1 MTSRRYRIRDAHPSD
16 AGAIS
21 YVHQASREALY
32 RGRIPDALVDV
43 LSPEERLERWKE
55 WLGNPDVTTLVGEDD
70 GRIVGF
76 STLRAAVDPDLD
88 GATVAEMP
96 TLYVHPTHWRRGWGT
111 ALCRAIEERC
121 VPLGFSLLTLWVME
135 MNERARAFY
144 AARGFEEDGAEKL
157 AEAPDPIALKALRYR
172 KQLG

>member
-1 MTSRRYRIRDAHPSD
+1 MTTRSFPIRDARPGD
-16 AGAIS
+16 AEAIS
-21 YVHQASREALY
+21 EVHQASREALY

-55 WLGNPDVTTLVGEDD
+55 WLSDPAVTTIVGEED

-111 ALCRAIEERC
+111 ALCGEIERRS
-121 VPLGFSLLTLWVME
+121 VRQGFRLLTLWVME

-144 AARGFEEDGAEKL
+144 VARGFSKDGAEKL

-172 KQLG
+172 KELG

>member
-1 MTSRRYRIRDAHPSD
+1 MTSRPHPIRDARPSD

-55 WLGNPDVTTLVGEDD
+55 WLSDPEVTTIVGEDD

-96 TLYVHPTHWRRGWGT
+96 TLYVHPTHWAHGWGT
-111 ALCRAIEERC
+111 ALCREIERRSA
-121 VPLGFSLLTLWVME
+121 LQGFRLLTLWVME
-135 MNERARAFY
+135 MNERARTFY
-144 AARGFEEDGAEKL
+144 AARGFAEDGAEKL

-172 KQLG
+172 KALG

>member
-1 MTSRRYRIRDAHPSD
+1 MTTRRYPIRDARPSD

-21 YVHQASREALY
+21 HVHQASREALY
-32 RGRIPDALVDV
+32 RGRIPDTLVDV
-43 LSPEERLERWKE
+43 LSPEERLRRWQE
-55 WLGNPDVTTLVGEDD
+55 WLDDPAVTTIVGEDD

-96 TLYVHPTHWRRGWGT
+96 TLYVHPTYWSCGWGT
-111 ALCRAIEERC
+111 ALCREIERRG
-121 VPLGFSLLTLWVME
+121 VQQGFGLLTLWVME

-144 AARGFEEDGAEKL
+144 AARGFAEDGAEKL

-172 KQLG
+172 KKLG